1 MDEPMADLDGLL
13 SERCVACRRD
23 SPRVTDSEAADLGK
37 LIPDWRTVKVDDVP
51 RLERTFKTK
60 TYSQALAITQ
70 QVGELA
76 ELEGHHPVILVKAR
90 SVTVTWWTHAIRWLH
105 RNDFI
110 MAAKTDEIAAS
121 VLGAAEVKSGEPSGL
136 RTMS

>member
-1 MDEPMADLDGLL
+1 MAELNELL

-23 SPRVTDSEAADLGK
+23 SPRVTDSEAIELGK
-37 LIPDWRTVKVDDVP
+37 LIPEWHKIEVDGVP
-51 RLERTFKTK
+51 RLERAFKTK
-60 TYSQALAITQ
+60 TYAQALAITQ
-70 QVGELA
+70 RVGELA

-90 SVTVTWWTHAIRWLH
+90 SVTVTWWTHSIRWLH

-121 VLGAAEVKSGEPSGL
+121 VLGLAEDNPGEPGAL
-136 RTMS
+136 RITS

>member
-1 MDEPMADLDGLL
+1 MTGLDGLL

-23 SPRVTDSEAADLGK
+23 SPRVTDSDVEELGK
-37 LIPDWRTVKVDDVP
+37 LIPDWRTVVVEGVP

-60 TYSQALAITQ
+60 TYPQALEISQ
-70 QVGELA
+70 RIGDMA
-76 ELEGHHPVILVKAR
+76 ENEGHHPVILIKAR

-110 MAAKTDEIAAS
+110 MAAKTDEIAAM
-121 VLGAAEVKSGEPSGL
+121 VLGSAKSNSGETSG
-136 RTMS
+136 SAEKV